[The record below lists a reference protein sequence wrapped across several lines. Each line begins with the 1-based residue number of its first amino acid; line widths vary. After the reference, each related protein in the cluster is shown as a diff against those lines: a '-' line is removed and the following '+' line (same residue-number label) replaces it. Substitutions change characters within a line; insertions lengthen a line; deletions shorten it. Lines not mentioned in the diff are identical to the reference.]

1 LNFSKISDKDYVFV
15 FFGLLIIAL
24 IPFAL
29 CSPLPLSD
37 YPNHMARM
45 HILANLGNSADLARY
60 YALDWSFVP
69 NLAMDVLVPPLI
81 PYMSAESATLLFTA
95 FTLFLMASGA
105 VILHR
110 VLYGRLNLV
119 PFAVFLLLYN
129 RQFIWG
135 FLNYLFSVG
144 LALWIF
150 AAHVYFRDRMNAVAR
165 VLMFSVFSVI
175 LLVSHLHA
183 FASYGILVACYEI
196 SIAWRSYK
204 KSGNFHAGA
213 LLLPAVQFVIPIVM
227 FFALSRTAERAGDT
241 RFGGLGNKVSG
252 LLDIFNNYSVTF
264 DIASFLLVGALLAVA
279 FRTKQA
285 RIHPD
290 MQLSLA
296 VLFTLYIVLPSVL
309 FSSYGADR
317 RLLVMVALVLLASLD
332 VQLKSMRVARN
343 VTVAIGLLFVV
354 RMGIICDQWIKDQR
368 IYSSV
373 LASMDKIDEG
383 SKVAVVVGGEIIP
396 SLQNPPMDHLGN
408 MAVVKKN
415 VYINSLFMEPGQQV
429 LRLKSPPSKKFSI
442 SPSQTYRVYAH
453 QTGSQD
459 PFPKIPIDKFDYL
472 LMINPKY
479 FVPERPPQLELI
491 FQRENVSLYR
501 HADKKGD
508 AARSSVATD
517 GRH

>member
-60 YALDWSFVP
+60 YALDRSFVP

-213 LLLPAVQFVIPIVM
+213 LLLPAVN
-227 FFALSRTAERAGDT
+227 S
-241 RFGGLGNKVSG
+241 
-252 LLDIFNNYSVTF
+252 
-264 DIASFLLVGALLAVA
+264 SF
-279 FRTKQA
+279 
-285 RIHPD
+285 
-290 MQLSLA
+290 
-296 VLFTLYIVLPSVL
+296 
-309 FSSYGADR
+309 
-317 RLLVMVALVLLASLD
+317 
-332 VQLKSMRVARN
+332 
-343 VTVAIGLLFVV
+343 
-354 RMGIICDQWIKDQR
+354 
-368 IYSSV
+368 
-373 LASMDKIDEG
+373 
-383 SKVAVVVGGEIIP
+383 
-396 SLQNPPMDHLGN
+396 
-408 MAVVKKN
+408 
-415 VYINSLFMEPGQQV
+415 
-429 LRLKSPPSKKFSI
+429 
-442 SPSQTYRVYAH
+442 
-453 QTGSQD
+453 
-459 PFPKIPIDKFDYL
+459 
-472 LMINPKY
+472 
-479 FVPERPPQLELI
+479 
-491 FQRENVSLYR
+491 
-501 HADKKGD
+501 
-508 AARSSVATD
+508 RS
-517 GRH
+517 